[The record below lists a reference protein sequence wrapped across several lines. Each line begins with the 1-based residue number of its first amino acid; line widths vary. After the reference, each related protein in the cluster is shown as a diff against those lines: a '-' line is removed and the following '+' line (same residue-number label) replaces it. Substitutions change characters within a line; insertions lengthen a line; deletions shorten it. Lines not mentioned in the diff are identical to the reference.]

1 MCLGKSEALS
11 NLHECVVSPPHYNA
25 PVHLRNNG
33 KHKRKRIFLYAQQGY
48 GEGFQLQE
56 ENLNRKDIL
65 PLLNRNE
72 QVYEIV
78 FIIIIFISTEER
90 PLLEISLSRRPPVTS
105 NLL

>member
-33 KHKRKRIFLYAQQGY
+33 KHKRIFLYAQQGY

-56 ENLNRKDIL
+56 ENLNRKIGHL
-65 PLLNRNE
+65 T
-72 QVYEIV
+72 
-78 FIIIIFISTEER
+78 FT
-90 PLLEISLSRRPPVTS
+90 
-105 NLL
+105 